1 MVLTLKVSDGIFSQ
15 AVLQYK
21 FTGVSNEIPLIGLE
35 KTQKINC
42 LDAQYPADS
51 YVKVQKSITKDNI
64 KVILH
69 RLRSNVRHNITAC

>member
-1 MVLTLKVSDGIFSQ
+1 LASKGTKLSPETRAKISAS
-15 AVLQYK
+15 L
-21 FTGVSNEIPLIGLE
+21 TGVSNEIPLIGLE